1 MHGSG
6 YSFLPTTLKP
16 IPSNPVMFDV
26 AFQNDSIVD
35 AKRAKLPMCH
45 FLV

>member
-1 MHGSG
+1 
-6 YSFLPTTLKP
+6 
-16 IPSNPVMFDV
+16 MFDV